1 MVYCQNCGRK
11 SHCGVPYQEELCGG
25 ILRICKQCRCD
36 QCSKTVASFAPYDQ
50 SNWDGGLC
58 GM

>member
-50 SNWDGGLC
+50 SNWDWG
-58 GM
+58 